1 MNRHSFPIVN
11 EDDAVENS
19 GDSVLRSNQKS
30 KTRPSL
36 FAEKVAG
43 YRSTSQL
50 PKASWGR
57 WGRKGTTF
65 DVYMRSR
72 DPLKMAAAAVLL
84 ISIGMMIGAMSVNG
98 MFVWVGP
105 SAVDLEIGMW
115 RWSAA
120 FNSPSASY
128 SGDTC
133 EDPGWVAV
141 AYSTKP
147 PVSQAF
153 KATECFEAIQDKCKA
168 AKAFS
173 VIGLFANVFAMVLLF
188 APVCSYALSS
198 AFLSAL
204 SAVSYTVC
212 FSTYASLYTGKK
224 VVAAD
229 GDPDHPNCGLGW
241 SNSDDISLG
250 PSFNLT
256 VASCV
261 ASIISLCFAM
271 ASTRDAMN
279 SSTVMP
285 LA

>member
-1 MNRHSFPIVN
+1 MNHLSFPIVN
-11 EDDAVENS
+11 EDGQVENS
-19 GDSVLRSNQKS
+19 EDSALRSNQQS
-30 KTRPSL
+30 KTRSSL

-84 ISIGMMIGAMSVNG
+84 ASIAMMISGMSVNG

-105 SAVDLEIGMW
+105 SAVDLNIGMW

-120 FNSPSASY
+120 FDSPPIFY

-141 AYSTKP
+141 AYSTQP
-147 PVSQAF
+147 PVSEAF
-153 KATECFEAIQDKCKA
+153 KATECFEAIRDKCRA

-173 VIGLFANVFAMVLLF
+173 VIGLLANVFAMVLLF

-198 AFLSAL
+198 ACLSAL

-212 FSTYASLYTGKK
+212 FSTYASLYTGKR
-224 VVAAD
+224 VIAAN

-241 SNSDDISLG
+241 SSSDVVSLG
-250 PSFNLT
+250 PSFNLA

-271 ASTRDAMN
+271 ASTRDVVN
-279 SSTVMP
+279 QSTVMP
-285 LA
+285 LT